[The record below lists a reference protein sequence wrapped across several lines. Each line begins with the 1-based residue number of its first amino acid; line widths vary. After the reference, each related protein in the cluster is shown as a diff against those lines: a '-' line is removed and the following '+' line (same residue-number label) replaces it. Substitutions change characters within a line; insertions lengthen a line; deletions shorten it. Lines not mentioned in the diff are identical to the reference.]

1 MAKTTNLLLILIF
14 LEAFSFVKLRPEKIL
29 KSLINP
35 VLQEIKLESIN
46 PMDLKFSPM
55 PIPSFLVQ

>member
-55 PIPSFLVQ
+55 PIPSIFDR

>member
-14 LEAFSFVKLRPEKIL
+14 LETFSFIKVKPERIL
-29 KSLINP
+29 TSLINP
-35 VLQEIKLESIN
+35 LIQEIQLESIN

-55 PIPSFLVQ
+55 PIPSIFDR

>member
-29 KSLINP
+29 KSFINP

-55 PIPSFLVQ
+55 PIPSFFVQ